1 MLKATTSWLLS
12 KIVQL
17 SYGGRRLLLLDDPTS
32 LTEENSIQK
41 HQKTDTLTET
51 ETATEEQLV
60 DVDLWDE
67 WMDFKLCIFV

>member
-1 MLKATTSWLLS
+1 MLKAPTSWLLS

-32 LTEENSIQK
+32 LTEKNSIQK

-60 DVDLWDE
+60 DLDLWDE
-67 WMDFKLCIFV
+67 WMNFKLCIFV